1 MMVAARARVRL
12 AASPSSTTK
21 GHGAMTAT
29 AKKVYDGLTEH
40 VSSDTERE
48 RIRQT
53 LYRTDGSAM
62 GSVLPGPVAA
72 WTDGQLAQYREQG
85 YLAMNGLFDAA
96 DVKLAQQAL
105 TDIAW
110 RRVWNDKVGV
120 QEEPY
125 FSSGGADERIDD
137 PELRIRKLWLF
148 CQADSRLAGLA
159 KHPRLVPLIEQ
170 LIGADYRMVQDM
182 ALLKPPFHGAEKP
195 WHQDTAYFDYTPL
208 GGVIGVWIA
217 LDAATVEN
225 GCMQV
230 IPGSHLQGPAQHYHV
245 RDCQLADGRVDVDRA
260 VVVPLEPGGALFFS
274 GLIHHGT
281 PPNMSADRRR
291 ALQFHYAAKNCTRLT
306 IREHGALFD
315 DGGAYAG
322 CRDWDLEAGM
332 SRARIE
338 F

>member
-1 MMVAARARVRL
+1 VL
-12 AASPSSTTK
+12 E
-21 GHGAMTAT
+21 GNGAMTAT
-29 AKKVYDGLTEH
+29 AKKVYDGLTTH
-40 VSSDTERE
+40 VSSDDDRE

-53 LYRTDGSAM
+53 LYRTDGAAM
-62 GSVLPGPVAA
+62 GSVLPEPVAA
-72 WTDGQLAQYREQG
+72 WTDEQLAQYREQG
-85 YLAMNGLFDAA
+85 YLAMNGLFDPS
-96 DVKLAQQAL
+96 DVALATEAL

-110 RRVWNDKVGV
+110 RRVWNEKVGV

-125 FSSGGADERIDD
+125 FSTGGDDERIDD
-137 PELRIRKLWLF
+137 PELRIRKLWMF
-148 CQADSRLAGLA
+148 CQADPRLAGLA
-159 KHPRLVPLIEQ
+159 KHPRLMPLLEQ
-170 LIGADYRMVQDM
+170 LIDPGFRMVQDM

-208 GGVIGVWIA
+208 GGVIGIWIA

-230 IPGSHLQGPAQHYHV
+230 VPGSHLQGPAQHYHV
-245 RDCQLADGRVDVDRA
+245 RDCQIADGRVDVDQA

-291 ALQFHYAAKNCTRLT
+291 ALQFHYAARECTRMS
-306 IREHGALFD
+306 IREHGELFD

-332 SRARIE
+332 SRAKIE
-338 F
+338 I